1 MVDELAGFEEPTT
14 RQRILTAA
22 SALFAQRGYH
32 GTSTRE
38 IATAVGIQQPSLFHH
53 FESKDAIMG
62 ELINFDLDEPLAVA
76 EREAVAEGSPA
87 VRLYRYLAWDVE
99 YLCRSPYN
107 LSPVHLM
114 LSDPVFVG
122 AIERYGR
129 LVKARES
136 LIREAI
142 VAGEFIEVDP
152 SFAQQA
158 IIWMIGGTTADAD
171 QLTPV
176 QARETA
182 NRLASFAVRAL
193 LRDPDELERIREKA
207 GYAGGDIPVGK
218 SGRSQG
224 EAMGHPSSDK
234 STEVRGG

>member
-1 MVDELAGFEEPTT
+1 MVDEPAGFEEPTT

-22 SALFAQRGYH
+22 SKLFAQKGYH

-53 FESKDAIMG
+53 FGSKEAIMG
-62 ELINFDLDEPLAVA
+62 ELIDFDLDEPLAVA
-76 EREAVAEGSPA
+76 EREAAAEGSPA

-122 AIERYGR
+122 AIERYER
-129 LVKARES
+129 LVEARES

-152 SFAQQA
+152 SFAQHA
-158 IIWMIGGTTADAD
+158 IIWMIGGTTAGAE
-171 QLTPV
+171 QQTPE

-193 LRDPDELERIREKA
+193 LRDPDDLEEIREAA
-207 GYAGGDIPVGK
+207 GTNRGDPGQLNEMESERNDGISIK
-218 SGRSQG
+218 R
-224 EAMGHPSSDK
+224 ATK
-234 STEVRGG
+234 

>member
-1 MVDELAGFEEPTT
+1 MEQRLLPDAHEVVAYQSLERDLMVDEPAGFEEPTT

-22 SALFAQRGYH
+22 STLFAQKGYH

-53 FESKDAIMG
+53 FGSKEAIMG
-62 ELINFDLDEPLAVA
+62 ELIDFDLDEPLAVA

-114 LSDPVFVG
+114 VSDPVFIG

-129 LVKARES
+129 LVEARES

-142 VAGEFIEVDP
+142 DAGEFIDVDP
-152 SFAQQA
+152 SFAQKA
-158 IIWMIGGTTADAD
+158 ILWMIGGTTADAEA
-171 QLTPV
+171 QTPE
-176 QARETA
+176 QARATA

-193 LRDPDELERIREKA
+193 LRDPEELEQIREGA
-207 GYAGGDIPVGK
+207 GYAGEGTPVG
-218 SGRSQG
+218 
-224 EAMGHPSSDK
+224 
-234 STEVRGG
+234 